1 MSRAKS
7 PNILAVEPLSAH
19 VLRIRWR
26 DHGEDTV
33 DLSREIAFVRS
44 LEPLREP
51 EAFAAAQVGEYGWTV
66 AWSDDVELDA
76 VFLYRLARC
85 QAHESLRP
93 EEFRSWRIRHGL
105 SQARAADALG
115 ISGRMVKY
123 YEEGRHMVPKTI
135 LLACKGYDALHSD
148 MAA

>member
-7 PNILAVEPLSAH
+7 PNVLAVEPLSGQ

-33 DLSREIAFVRS
+33 DLSREIATGRALAS
-44 LEPLREP
+44 LRQP
-51 EAFAAAQVGEYGWTV
+51 AVFATARVGEYGWTV
-66 AWSDDVELDA
+66 AWDGDVELDA
-76 VFLYRLARC
+76 TFLFRQARY
-85 QAHESLRP
+85 QAAEALRP
-93 EEFRSWRIRHGL
+93 EEFRSWRAMHGL
-105 SQARAADALG
+105 SQARAAEALG

-123 YEEGRHMVPKTI
+123 YEDGSHMVPKTI
-135 LLACKGYDALHSD
+135 LLACKGYDALHAD